1 MLFSPYPKTKRKELF
16 DRERELREFEE
27 AIERGE
33 RLILLLGL
41 RRLGKSSL
49 LNVALNELPN
59 PSIKIDVRKTYS
71 EFSSVNRYVIGKM
84 LLSAM
89 SGRQRIIEEAKVFLE
104 RVKGVSVSGV
114 KVEITSK
121 EFSITELLEAL
132 NEYGE
137 RAGRIIIAFDEAQYL
152 RFGGA
157 TKYDGILAYA
167 IDNLENLSFVLT
179 GSEVGLLFDFLKFN
193 DPNAPLFGRYH
204 HNITLERFSPELS
217 AEFLR
222 RGFEEGKVRVGE
234 REIEATVEELDG
246 IVGWLALYGYV
257 RVTRG
262 VGHEKAIEEVLR
274 EAKSV
279 VNSELSKLFAYSP
292 RYRVIL
298 KAISLGYSRWKEVKD
313 YLTLKLG
320 YVNDSNFSKLLENL
334 VKSGY
339 VEKRNGRYKISDP
352 VLERVFREL

>member
-1 MLFSPYPKTKRKELF
+1 MLFSPYPKTKREELF
-16 DRERELREFEE
+16 DREKELREFEE

-89 SGRQRIIEEAKVFLE
+89 SGRRRIIEEAKVFIE
-104 RVKGVSVSGV
+104 RVRGVSVSGV
-114 KVEITSK
+114 RVEITSK

-132 NEYGE
+132 NDYGE
-137 RAGRIIIAFDEAQYL
+137 RAGRIVIAFDEAQYL

-167 IDNLENLSFVLT
+167 IDNLENLTFILT

-193 DPNAPLFGRYH
+193 DPEAPLFGRYH
-204 HNITLERFSPELS
+204 HDIILDRFSPEMS

-222 RGFEEGKVRVGE
+222 KGFEEGEVVVSE
-234 REIEATVEELDG
+234 HEIEGTVRELDG

-257 RVTRG
+257 RITREA
-262 VGHEKAIEEVLR
+262 GHEDAIEEILR

-298 KAISLGYSRWKEVKD
+298 KAISLGYSRWKDIKD

-320 YVNDSNFSKLLENL
+320 YVNDSNFSALLENL

-339 VEKRNGRYKISDP
+339 VEKRNGRYRISDP
-352 VLERVFREL
+352 VLEKVFREL

>member
-1 MLFSPYPKTKRKELF
+1 MLFSPYPKTKREELF
-16 DRERELREFEE
+16 DRERELREFKS

-49 LNVALNELPN
+49 LNVALGELPN

-89 SGRQRIIEEAKVFLE
+89 SGKHRIIEEARVFLE
-104 RVKGVSVSGV
+104 RVKGISVSGV
-114 KVEITSK
+114 RVEITSK
-121 EFSITELLEAL
+121 GFSITELLEAL
-132 NEYGE
+132 NDYGE

-204 HNITLERFSPELS
+204 HDIALDRFSRELS
-217 AEFLR
+217 MEFLR
-222 RGFEEGKVRVGE
+222 KGFEGAGVEVSE
-234 REIEATVEELDG
+234 REIENAVEELDG
-246 IVGWLALYGYV
+246 IVGWLTLYGYV

-262 VGHEKAIEEVLR
+262 RGHEETIREVFR

-292 RYRVIL
+292 RYKVML
-298 KAISLGYSRWKEVKD
+298 KAISLGYSRWKDIKD

-320 YVNDSNFSKLLENL
+320 YVNDSNFSALLENL

-339 VEKRNGRYKISDP
+339 VEKRNEKYRISDP

>member
-1 MLFSPYPKTKRKELF
+1 MLFSPYPKTKREELF
-16 DRERELREFEE
+16 DRERELKEFEE

-89 SGRQRIIEEAKVFLE
+89 SGRRRIIEEARAFLE
-104 RVKGVSVSGV
+104 RIRGVNVSGV
-114 KVEITSK
+114 RIEITSK

-137 RAGRIIIAFDEAQYL
+137 RVGRIIIAFDEAQYL

-167 IDNLENLSFVLT
+167 IDNLENLTFVLT

-204 HNITLERFSPELS
+204 HDIVLERFSPELS
-217 AEFLR
+217 VEFLR
-222 RGFEEGKVRVGE
+222 RGFEEGEVGVSE
-234 REIEATVEELDG
+234 RGIEKAVEELDG

-298 KAISLGYSRWKEVKD
+298 KAISLGYSRWKEIKD

-320 YVNDSNFSKLLENL
+320 YVNDSNFSALLENL

-339 VEKRNGRYKISDP
+339 VERRKGRYRISDP
-352 VLERVFREL
+352 VLEKVFREL

>member
-1 MLFSPYPKTKRKELF
+1 MLFSPYPKTKREELF

-89 SGRQRIIEEAKVFLE
+89 SGRRRIIEEAKVFIE
-104 RVKGVSVSGV
+104 RVRGVSVSGV
-114 KVEITSK
+114 RVEITSK

-132 NEYGE
+132 NDYGE
-137 RAGRIIIAFDEAQYL
+137 RAGRIVIAFDEAQYL

-167 IDNLENLSFVLT
+167 IDNLENLTFVLT

-204 HNITLERFSPELS
+204 HDIVLERFSPELS
-217 AEFLR
+217 VEFLR
-222 RGFEEGKVRVGE
+222 RGFEEGEVGVSE
-234 REIEATVEELDG
+234 RGIEKAVEELDG

-298 KAISLGYSRWKEVKD
+298 KAISLGYSRWKEIKD

-320 YVNDSNFSKLLENL
+320 YVNDSNFSALLENL

-339 VEKRNGRYKISDP
+339 VEKRNGRYRISDP
-352 VLERVFREL
+352 VLEKVFREL

>member
-1 MLFSPYPKTKRKELF
+1 MLFSPYPKTKREELF
-16 DRERELREFEE
+16 DREKELREFEE

-71 EFSSVNRYVIGKM
+71 EFSSVNRYIIGKM

-89 SGRQRIIEEAKVFLE
+89 SGRRRIIEEAKVFIE
-104 RVKGVSVSGV
+104 RVRGVSVSGV
-114 KVEITSK
+114 GVEITSK

-132 NEYGE
+132 NDYGE
-137 RAGRIIIAFDEAQYL
+137 KAGRIVIAFDEAQYL

-167 IDNLENLSFVLT
+167 IDNLENLTFILT

-193 DPNAPLFGRYH
+193 DPEAPLFGRYH
-204 HNITLERFSPELS
+204 HDIILDRFSPEMS

-222 RGFEEGKVRVGE
+222 KGFEEGEVVVSE
-234 REIEATVEELDG
+234 HEIEGTVRELDG

-257 RVTRG
+257 RITREA
-262 VGHEKAIEEVLR
+262 GHEDAIEEILR

-298 KAISLGYSRWKEVKD
+298 KAISLGYSRWKDIKD

-320 YVNDSNFSKLLENL
+320 YVNDSNFSALLENL

-339 VEKRNGRYKISDP
+339 VEKRNGRYRISDP
-352 VLERVFREL
+352 VLEKVFREL

>member
-1 MLFSPYPKTKRKELF
+1 MLFSPYPKTRREELF
-16 DRERELREFEE
+16 DREKELKEFKE
-27 AIERGE
+27 AVERGE

-71 EFSSVNRYVIGKM
+71 EFSSVSRYVVGKM

-89 SGRQRIIEEAKVFLE
+89 GGGRRIIGEAKAFLE
-104 RVKGVSVSGV
+104 RVRGVSISGLR
-114 KVEITSK
+114 VEISSRD
-121 EFSITELLEAL
+121 FSITELLEAL
-132 NEYGE
+132 NDYGE
-137 RAGRIIIAFDEAQYL
+137 KAGRVIIAFDEAQYL

-157 TKYDGILAYA
+157 TRYDGILAYA
-167 IDNLENLSFVLT
+167 VDNLENLSFVLT

-204 HNITLERFSPELS
+204 HDITLDRFSPELS
-217 AEFLR
+217 GEFLR
-222 RGFEEGKVRVGE
+222 KGFGEVGMEVSE
-234 REIEATVEELDG
+234 REIEETVGELDG

-257 RVTRG
+257 RSTRKLEHG
-262 VGHEKAIEEVLR
+262 KAIEEVMR

-279 VNSELSKLFAYSP
+279 VNSELSKLFSYSP
-292 RYRVIL
+292 RYRFIL
-298 KAISLGYSRWKEVKD
+298 KAISLGHSRWKDIRD
-313 YLTLKLG
+313 YLVIKTG
-320 YVNDSNFSKLLENL
+320 YINDSNFSSLLENL

-339 VEKRNGRYKISDP
+339 VEKKGGRYKISDP